1 MNPDDTKTKIRVE
14 QYLRASILND
24 VVELEKRV
32 WKREGYREV
41 NAPMLY
47 FELAYVTNGLVLTAF
62 DEGIYSAEERKQM
75 ALEDPWYG

>member
-1 MNPDDTKTKIRVE
+1 MTDDAMKPKIRVE
-14 QYLRASILND
+14 RYLRASVLND

-47 FELAYVTNGLVLTAF
+47 LNWL
-62 DEGIYSAEERKQM
+62 I
-75 ALEDPWYG
+75 

>member
-1 MNPDDTKTKIRVE
+1 MNADDTKTKIRVE
-14 QYLRASILND
+14 QYLRAFILND

-47 FELAYVTNGLVLTAF
+47 FVSWPMLQTDSF
-62 DEGIYSAEERKQM
+62 
-75 ALEDPWYG
+75 